1 MAIIVY
7 TPKIRP
13 FVAHLFEGQE
23 QPQPRKRVG
32 TKDQRAAKAKVFQF
46 KDRLRRPAFPHQR
59 FPGRKCVS
67 RGLGRNIKR

>member
-23 QPQPRKRVG
+23 QPQPRKRIR
-32 TKDQRAAKAKVFQF
+32 TKAQREAKVFQF

-67 RGLGRNIKR
+67 RVGRNIKR